1 MVLDCLGVAPPPCS
15 QGTRFPFRP
24 RLLTHN
30 IDTILLERPVA
41 LAESTG
47 GRGEATTGGLGLP
60 PLIGAGR
67 VEETRH
73 LLGHALRKAVGLAA
87 EALDLAAA
95 AVVDLAWGEPK
106 ARERA
111 LGLVLD
117 EVAQW
122 QRWLAQQQSLAAQDA
137 PLKAVMETLTQS
149 ITQDT
154 EPDPEGGPDGRRIK
168 KAVAP
173 ERRIALADTAMRHG
187 RNSSAQTCNG
197 FQEPAM
203 LILTWQGVRGCQGTP
218 PERREG
224 PRRTQEA
231 VMTTL

>member
-1 MVLDCLGVAPPPCS
+1 MVLACLGVAPPPCS

-30 IDTILLERPVA
+30 VDTILLKRPVA

-47 GRGEATTGGLGLP
+47 GGGARQLRAVLDST
-60 PLIGAGR
+60 PLISAGR

-95 AVVDLAWGEPK
+95 AVVEDAGLTLVGHSSRQAALDLAWGEPK

-122 QRWLAQQQSLAAQDA
+122 QRWPAQQQSLAAQDA

-168 KAVAP
+168 KAVAS

-197 FQEPAM
+197 F
-203 LILTWQGVRGCQGTP
+203 
-218 PERREG
+218 
-224 PRRTQEA
+224 
-231 VMTTL
+231 